1 MADQVDNSA
10 LEDGLAQP
18 LLLGLEKTQEDED
31 GDQEC
36 DGSEEPPEES
46 RQPVA
51 SIASAYRL
59 LTPSVKVVFDFQFP
73 TSKYNSRTLTKLELM
88 ILLLG
93 NF

>member
-73 TSKYNSRTLTKLELM
+73 TSKYNS
-88 ILLLG
+88 
-93 NF
+93 